1 MIGFN
6 RLGLLGRLGNQM
18 FQYAALRG
26 IAAKNGHNWMMP
38 PPAEDYKKTLRIT
51 QRKAAIKAACMELSE
66 GDVLLIAGKG
76 HENYQ
81 EINGVKTPFDDYLI
95 VGEIC
100 KQLF

>member
-1 MIGFN
+1 MEAGV
-6 RLGLLGRLGNQM
+6 
-18 FQYAALRG
+18 A
-26 IAAKNGHNWMMP
+26 P
-38 PPAEDYKKTLRIT
+38 EDFKKTQRIT
-51 QRKAAIKAACMELSE
+51 QRKAAIKAACMELTE

-95 VGEIC
+95 VNEIC